1 MGHLSEGARSARPAA
16 VGEAPLAAAGLV
28 ESVLQASTEYS
39 IIGKDLQGKI
49 LLWNE
54 GAHRIYGYEAAEIVG
69 VNAGMLHT
77 AADVAAGK
85 PAEIIA
91 TALNAGKWEGVI
103 ERKRKDASRFWAR
116 LVVTPRYD
124 AAGIAIGVLVIS
136 KDITEEMRSAH
147 ELANAHLERE
157 AAVEALRSANR
168 ELAQASEAKDRFLA
182 SMSHELRTPLNA
194 IIGYAG
200 VQLMGLAGPLSAD
213 QRMQM
218 QSIESSGNHLLSL
231 INGLLDLAKIEA
243 GRVDVSRERVDCC
256 ELLEEIVAT
265 VRPLA
270 DEKGLALVAVP
281 PPAGFAVETD
291 RRMLSQILLNLA
303 GNAIKFTEEGQ
314 VAVTIGSHPEDGGV
328 ARFAVHDTGMGIDA
342 RDGARVFDAFEQ
354 VADVSA
360 PRQEGT
366 GLGLHISR
374 RLALLLGGQLEFT
387 SEPGRGST
395 FWLDVPREV
404 TWEAA
409 A

>member
-1 MGHLSEGARSARPAA
+1 
-16 VGEAPLAAAGLV
+16 
-28 ESVLQASTEYS
+28 
-39 IIGKDLQGKI
+39 
-49 LLWNE
+49 
-54 GAHRIYGYEAAEIVG
+54 
-69 VNAGMLHT
+69 
-77 AADVAAGK
+77 
-85 PAEIIA
+85 
-91 TALNAGKWEGVI
+91 
-103 ERKRKDASRFWAR
+103 
-116 LVVTPRYD
+116 
-124 AAGIAIGVLVIS
+124 
-136 KDITEEMRSAH
+136 
-147 ELANAHLERE
+147 
-157 AAVEALRSANR
+157 
-168 ELAQASEAKDRFLA
+168 
-182 SMSHELRTPLNA
+182 
-194 IIGYAG
+194 
-200 VQLMGLAGPLSAD
+200 
-213 QRMQM
+213 MQM